1 MVNRKEESGYN
12 TSKKRSDKVIYKA
25 ERTELLTR
33 PPKPLVTI
41 PDEDFE
47 WLVEHV
53 KEQAEKFQELRKRY
67 LILTKEN
74 NQVNDELIDEFR
86 KNKRYR
92 DLLKRIDYLL
102 EKAGET
108 DEDIYGLARHI
119 RGLIYLEGEE

>member
-1 MVNRKEESGYN
+1 MSKE
-12 TSKKRSDKVIYKA
+12 RLDKVIYKA
-25 ERTELLTR
+25 ERTALLTR

-53 KEQAEKFQELRKRY
+53 KEQAEKLQELRKRY

-92 DLLKRIDYLL
+92 EAIGEIRELLR
-102 EKAGET
+102 GRT
-108 DEDIYGLARHI
+108 DSFLQDEVDEII
-119 RGLIYLEGEE
+119 KELEGEE

>member
-1 MVNRKEESGYN
+1 MSKE
-12 TSKKRSDKVIYKA
+12 RLDKVIYKA
-25 ERTELLTR
+25 ERTALLTR

-53 KEQAEKFQELRKRY
+53 KEQAEKLQELRKRY

-92 DLLKRIDYLL
+92 EAL
-102 EKAGET
+102 EFYAKENNHVFWEDIREGENFVQLPISET
-108 DEDIYGLARHI
+108 DKGYIARKA
-119 RGLIYLEGEE
+119 LEGEE

>member
-1 MVNRKEESGYN
+1 MSKE
-12 TSKKRSDKVIYKA
+12 RLDKVIYKA
-25 ERTELLTR
+25 ERTALLTR

-92 DLLKRIDYLL
+92 DLLKWIDYIL
-102 EKAGET
+102 EN
-108 DEDIYGLARHI
+108 AREI
-119 RGLIYLEGEE
+119 DT

>member
-1 MVNRKEESGYN
+1 MSKE
-12 TSKKRSDKVIYKA
+12 RLDKVIYKA
-25 ERTELLTR
+25 ERTALLTR

-92 DLLKRIDYLL
+92 DLLKRIDRKSTRLNSSHVAISYAVFCL
-102 EKAGET
+102 KKKKKQ
-108 DEDIYGLARHI
+108 
-119 RGLIYLEGEE
+119 

>member
-1 MVNRKEESGYN
+1 MSKE
-12 TSKKRSDKVIYKA
+12 RLDKVIYKA
-25 ERTELLTR
+25 ERTALLTR

-53 KEQAEKFQELRKRY
+53 KEQAEKLQELRKRY

-74 NQVNDELIDEFR
+74 NQGNDERIDEFR

-92 DLLKRIDYLL
+92 EALKLIMRRTDYELYPDLIQINTIAW
-102 EKAGET
+102 KA
-108 DEDIYGLARHI
+108 
-119 RGLIYLEGEE
+119 LEGNK